1 MKSNMLLSAENALKN
16 VYLGVI
22 ENQIDNYSSP
32 FLARVKQSTSDVY
45 GKEVLCLPMW
55 YHNHPDGALLKKH
68 LENFN
73 SDFIITEKAIRVA
86 ENNAGAFVNLLNSE
100 MESLIKN
107 SQTLCKKR
115 LELATLKEIFSN
127 KSRTL
132 YGCER
137 AKYPELNVQRIKRNK
152 LNVRDFEDVFSK
164 GDYNFIIAGSD
175 FYKDYLEK
183 KPHAKTIELGNDT
196 KGIQVVDVP
205 MVKNNFIP
213 SYSAYCLN
221 TEYFKIHK
229 LCNWLWNDSRDGKV
243 IRETTNNNYTG
254 DLVKYMTMM
263 CTYPAKQLE
272 YKIRRP
278 KDGRKVAVKSKK

>member
-32 FLARVKQSTSDVY
+32 FLAKVKQSTSDVY
-45 GKEVLCLPMW
+45 GKEVLCLPSW
-55 YHNHPDGALLKKH
+55 YSRYKEAPLLKKH
-68 LENFN
+68 LETY
-73 SDFIITEKAIRVA
+73 SIDFMLSEKAIRVA
-86 ENNAGAFVNLLNSE
+86 ENNTGAFVNLLNAE

-107 SQTLCKKR
+107 SQKICR
-115 LELATLKEIFSN
+115 MNLELATLKELFTN
-127 KSRTL
+127 KSKML
-132 YGCER
+132 YNCLR
-137 AKYPELNVQRIKRNK
+137 SKYSELNVQRIKRNK
-152 LNVRDFEDVFSK
+152 LNVKDFEAIVFE
-164 GDYNFIIAGSD
+164 GEFDFIFAGAD
-175 FYKDYLEK
+175 FYQKYLDSK
-183 KPHAKTIELGNDT
+183 KKEETIFAEGFG
-196 KGIQVVDVP
+196 GIQVNDAI
-205 MVKNNFIP
+205 MIKNNSIP

-221 TEYFKIHK
+221 TGYFKIHK

-243 IRETTNNNYTG
+243 IRETSNNNYTG

-278 KDGRKVAVKSKK
+278 KDGQKLVNKGKK